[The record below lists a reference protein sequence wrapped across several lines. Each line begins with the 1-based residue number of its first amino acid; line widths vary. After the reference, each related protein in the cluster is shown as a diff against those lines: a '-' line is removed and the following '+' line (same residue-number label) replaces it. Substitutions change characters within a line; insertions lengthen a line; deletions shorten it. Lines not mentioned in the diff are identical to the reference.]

1 MWLGTKEKPNSSSN
15 MKLEFFGHFFYLIN
29 TLRGKLNW
37 HVKKNRTFTFFTNE
51 KKAKKSGA
59 IFRRVWPKSIFKATS
74 GSLGRHIIEA
84 CLQAITNLKGGNK
97 SLSSQSWFNASP
109 YLRGCLHCQKE
120 ILMKPNG
127 FEKSY
132 LWIMASK
139 SPFHRFQIVKVISK
153 HYIRIFSIRQDR
165 ITQYAPLWPKNPT
178 FGMAV
183 KTFLA

>member
-1 MWLGTKEKPNSSSN
+1 

-37 HVKKNRTFTFFTNE
+37 HVKKNRTFTFFTNG
-51 KKAKKSGA
+51 KKGKKKKSGA

>member
-1 MWLGTKEKPNSSSN
+1 

-51 KKAKKSGA
+51 KKAKKKSGA

-139 SPFHRFQIVKVISK
+139 RPFHKFQIVKVILK